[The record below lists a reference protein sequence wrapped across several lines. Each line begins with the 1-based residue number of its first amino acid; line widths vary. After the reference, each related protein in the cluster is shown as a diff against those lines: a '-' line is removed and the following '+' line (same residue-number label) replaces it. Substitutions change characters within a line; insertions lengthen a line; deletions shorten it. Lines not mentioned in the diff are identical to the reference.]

1 MALSVQIVGPD
12 RTLWEGE
19 AASVRVPAA
28 DGDLGILPGRQP
40 VLTVLR
46 PGQVQ
51 IHQQGG
57 AAETVDIHGGF
68 ASVDEDQVMIVVDDR
83 DERRAD
89 IAETAAGR

>member
-1 MALSVQIVGPD
+1 MALTVQIVGPD

-19 AASVRVPAA
+19 ATSVRVPAA

-57 AAETVDIHGGF
+57 GAETVDIYGGF
-68 ASVDEDQVMIVVDDR
+68 ASVDEDQVVIVVDDR

-89 IAETAAGR
+89 VAEAATDR